1 MGRLARGITL
11 LQPNVFTRKSLRG
24 RRGRGAGDA
33 ERVLSL
39 IRLFLENQFP
49 LMSLW
54 FQREEQLVPMFTTL
68 SHVTES
74 QGSGKSY
81 EPWTIVPLSK
91 VCRVVWARCVVK
103 LSSKEPSL
111 PANSITHSAVGRTLV
126 ATRRVSWSYAA
137 LCPLLTTGKADM

>member
-1 MGRLARGITL
+1 MGRPVRGITL
-11 LQPNVFTRKSLRG
+11 LQPNVFTRQSLRG

-39 IRLFLENQFP
+39 IRLFLENKFP
-49 LMSLW
+49 LMGLW

-74 QGSGKSY
+74 QGSGKSD

-91 VCRVVWARCVVK
+91 VCHAVWACRVVK
-103 LSSKEPSL
+103 LSSKDPKL
-111 PANSITHSAVGRTLV
+111 PVNSISHSATGWTLV
-126 ATRRVSWSYAA
+126 TIRWMSWNHA
-137 LCPLLTTGKADM
+137 PL